1 MAKKKSIRIRI
12 AVLNAIAVSVSILIT
27 SIIGSISIA
36 KQAHENSEN
45 ALSLLCQ
52 NGKNNLNNYFKSVEQ
67 SVNIVSGLIDDNLD
81 TIPDSEFNT
90 KFPTHVAQTK
100 SAFLEAAEH
109 TNGVL
114 TFYYRMDPDITAATS
129 EKGFWFTNL
138 EGKGFEEHDVTDIS
152 DHKNDC
158 PWFWIPKQTG
168 EPIWLTPY
176 DTDSLQAVTVISYNA
191 PVYRKIGENN
201 VFIGV
206 VGIEISYNTLGEQ
219 IKDIKIHRNGF
230 AYIVEDKDG
239 SIIYHPKLDILS
251 MPADDRP
258 SIPDGFAK
266 SLKGEEHHIEYEF
279 EGVKKHAYWLNLS
292 NDMSIVVAVPL
303 IEVNETWIKTVLL
316 VVLVSAAL
324 VALTVFFTILYTRK
338 ITKPLKEL
346 TDASSKINEG
356 NYDIELT
363 YKGEDEIGV
372 LTATTNKLV
381 DHLRD
386 YINDLNALA
395 YADALTSTKN
405 KSAFDGAINELQ
417 LEINNSDKPVDFAIA
432 IFDCDNLKQINDKY
446 GHDKGNIY
454 LKNSSVLMTRVFQN
468 SDVYRLGGDEFAI
481 ILRGKD
487 YKNRNNLKTVFLEKC
502 KDICSLSKE
511 PWEQLKVSIGIA
523 TFDPSVDNSV
533 NDVIVHADHLMYENK
548 RTRKKNQIK

>member
-81 TIPDSEFNT
+81 TIPDSDFNT

-114 TFYYRMDPDITAATS
+114 TFYYRMDPDITAATG

-230 AYIVEDKDG
+230 AYIVENKDG

-251 MPADDRP
+251 MPADERP

-266 SLKGEEHHIEYEF
+266 SLKGDEHHIEYKF

-324 VALTVFFTILYTRK
+324 VASTVFFTILYTRK

-405 KSAFDGAINELQ
+405 KSAFDGAVNELQ